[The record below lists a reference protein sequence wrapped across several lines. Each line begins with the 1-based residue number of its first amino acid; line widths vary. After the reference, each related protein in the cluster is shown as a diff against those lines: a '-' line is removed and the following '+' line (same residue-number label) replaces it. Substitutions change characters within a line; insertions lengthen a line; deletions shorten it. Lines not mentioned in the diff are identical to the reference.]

1 MKMVGVIEAV
11 KKDNKA
17 IKVGGVWYSSFL
29 PMPPMNAG
37 DEVAFDYTEKGPYKN
52 IKGSVSVSKSDG
64 GTTVAGVGTFPTK
77 KVGAIILDRDR
88 AIIRQNA
95 LTAAVNFHAL
105 SDSPGPFA
113 VTEQHIIETA
123 KLFEAYTSGDM
134 DLAEAKEAMKEIQ
147 DE

>member
-37 DEVAFDYTEKGPYKN
+37 DEVTFDYTEKGPYKN
-52 IKGSVSVSKSDG
+52 IKGSVSVSKTGDG
-64 GTTVAGVGTFPTK
+64 GVVGSSSVK

-95 LTAAVNFHAL
+95 LTAAVNLCSNSVIGTDA
-105 SDSPGPFA
+105 
-113 VTEQHIIETA
+113 IITYA
-123 KLFEAYTSGDM
+123 KKFEAYTSGDM
-134 DLAEAKEAMKEIQ
+134 DLEEAKEAMKEMQ

>member
-37 DEVAFDYTEKGPYKN
+37 DEVTFDYTEKGPYKN
-52 IKGSVSVSKSDG
+52 IKGSVSVSKTGDG
-64 GTTVAGVGTFPTK
+64 GVVGSSSVK

-95 LTAAVNFHAL
+95 LTAAVNFL
-105 SDSPGPFA
+105 PGSLDCPK
-113 VTEQHIIETA
+113 EQVIETA
-123 KLFEAYTSGDM
+123 KYFESYTSGDM
-134 DLAEAKEAMKEIQ
+134 DLEEAKEAMKEMQ